1 MGTRNS
7 IIKHQLPAN
16 KKDRIYFLS
25 RIVGSYYAAKNYA
38 VFKEVGL
45 PKLNSSYRFGCKR
58 ADILCLNSKDEVII
72 LETKSSWEDYK
83 SDKKWSYYLDW
94 CNKFYFVADS
104 ELANRMKEDL
114 DNKDVGIISVSEDIF
129 FLKNARK
136 RSPEILEENLIK
148 LHKAIIF
155 RASSFRADGSINQFS
170 QFYPPKFISSWQ
182 LKSCNQ

>member
-104 ELANRMKEDL
+104 GLM
-114 DNKDVGIISVSEDIF
+114 
-129 FLKNARK
+129 
-136 RSPEILEENLIK
+136 ILN
-148 LHKAIIF
+148 F
-155 RASSFRADGSINQFS
+155 
-170 QFYPPKFISSWQ
+170 
-182 LKSCNQ
+182 

>member
-1 MGTRNS
+1 MGIRNS

-16 KKDRIYFLS
+16 KKDRIYFIS

-38 VFKEVGL
+38 VFKEV
-45 PKLNSSYRFGCKR
+45 SSYRFGCKR
-58 ADILCLNSKDEVII
+58 ADILCLNTKDEVII

-83 SDKKWSYYLDW
+83 SDKKWPYYLDW

-104 ELANRMKEDL
+104 ELANRIKEDL

-129 FLKNARK
+129 FIKNARK
-136 RSPEILEENLIK
+136 RSPEILKENLTK

-155 RASSFRADGSINQFS
+155 RASSFRGNGSVNMFS
-170 QFYPPKFISSWQ
+170 QFYPPKFISSWE

>member
-1 MGTRNS
+1 MGARNS

-25 RIVGSYYAAKNYA
+25 RVVGSYYAAKNYA

-83 SDKKWSYYLDW
+83 SDKKWPYYLDW
-94 CNKFYFVADS
+94 CNKFYFVAGN
-104 ELANRMKEDL
+104 ELANR
-114 DNKDVGIISVSEDIF
+114 
-129 FLKNARK
+129 
-136 RSPEILEENLIK
+136 
-148 LHKAIIF
+148 
-155 RASSFRADGSINQFS
+155 INVHHF
-170 QFYPPKFISSWQ
+170 
-182 LKSCNQ
+182 